1 MPILRDFDSHERNV
15 EGANG
20 LCENHFPWP
29 WLSKARTHSHFPA
42 WLQEPVYSNGM
53 LDESSGATQGKQ
65 IQGQRK
71 PSFCHL
77 QPQTSRALP
86 GRTQPRLIV
95 VNYSGILDTVPCHKG
110 STSRVGAPALSP
122 LAPDVMAG
130 RHSKPSS
137 PTSVST
143 KALLGLNCAM
153 PTCLEAGDEIAH
165 HCLKMFKIC
174 FLNHRLERSK
184 QQTCW
189 SRVFHYIRWVTYSYI
204 QYKTDQHPWQ
214 SCSLPFVLL
223 KHMKDAQRA
232 SGPWPWNKQVSA
244 STATLSAVKG
254 ASPVSMTQAWLES
267 CWHSH
272 VRNMSEL
279 GCRRCASLC
288 MFRTLENVVCIGF
301 KMI

>member
-1 MPILRDFDSHERNV
+1 
-15 EGANG
+15 
-20 LCENHFPWP
+20 
-29 WLSKARTHSHFPA
+29 
-42 WLQEPVYSNGM
+42 
-53 LDESSGATQGKQ
+53 
-65 IQGQRK
+65 
-71 PSFCHL
+71 
-77 QPQTSRALP
+77 
-86 GRTQPRLIV
+86 
-95 VNYSGILDTVPCHKG
+95 
-110 STSRVGAPALSP
+110 
-122 LAPDVMAG
+122 
-130 RHSKPSS
+130 
-137 PTSVST
+137 
-143 KALLGLNCAM
+143 M

>member
-1 MPILRDFDSHERNV
+1 MIMMLGYLLWYLWYLCLPDSTWFNYRIWCLRLTFADHTCIVWVSPCCQARSRCPPVMIKSRLSRAFGGLAWRGNKHGWGMPSQFVGHVSCPRETHWFHLISIFVGLLELLLCQIIKVSGMPILRDFDSHERNV

-143 KALLGLNCAM
+143 K
-153 PTCLEAGDEIAH
+153 
-165 HCLKMFKIC
+165 HC
-174 FLNHRLERSK
+174 
-184 QQTCW
+184 W
-189 SRVFHYIRWVTYSYI
+189 
-204 QYKTDQHPWQ
+204 
-214 SCSLPFVLL
+214 
-223 KHMKDAQRA
+223 
-232 SGPWPWNKQVSA
+232 G
-244 STATLSAVKG
+244 
-254 ASPVSMTQAWLES
+254 
-267 CWHSH
+267 
-272 VRNMSEL
+272 
-279 GCRRCASLC
+279 
-288 MFRTLENVVCIGF
+288 
-301 KMI
+301 